1 MSEPY
6 DHLIEAYARLV
17 VRVGVNVQP
26 GQRVVIMGQV
36 EHAPVARALAA
47 EAYRVGASKVTI
59 EYGDQHLARAAAE
72 LQPEEMLG
80 KSLPHEIE
88 GIRAWK
94 DDKPALISLTGNP
107 NPSIMDGLDPDR
119 LVKMQPVDRMRE
131 YMPIVSTN
139 TIAWSVVAAP
149 NPGWARSVLGTEDVE
164 RLWKAVAIATRLE
177 DEDPVQSWRDHLAKL
192 VLRRE
197 MLNGRKFDRIRYRGP
212 GTDLTV
218 GLPPTASWMGGPT
231 TNQDGTEFVPNLP
244 TEEVFISP
252 DWRRADGFARTTA
265 PFYLPGVQV
274 LVEGLELELRDGEV
288 KGAKAQRGEDVV
300 RKQMDSVPNA
310 RFLGEVAIVDGDS
323 AVRRTNLTYGDMLY
337 DENIGSHVAWG
348 SGFPVAFENGLRQT
362 PEQLRE
368 AGMNSSPTHVDV
380 VVGSPDVEIDGI
392 QADGTAVPVT
402 RGDVFVLA
410 EA

>member
-1 MSEPY
+1 MTEPY
-6 DHLIEAYARLV
+6 DHFLDAYARLV

-26 GQRVVIMGQV
+26 GQRVVITGAV

-47 EAYRVGASKVTI
+47 EAYRVGASLVTV
-59 EYGDQHLARAAAE
+59 EYDDQHVKRAAAE
-72 LQPEEMLG
+72 LAPEESLG
-80 KSLPHEIE
+80 RVLPHEVE
-88 GIRAWK
+88 GVRAWRE
-94 DDKPALISLTGNP
+94 DRPAIISLTGNP
-107 NPSIMDGLDPDR
+107 NPTIMDGLDPDR
-119 LVKMQPVDRMRE
+119 LVKMQPVELMRE
-131 YMPIVSTN
+131 AMPIIATN
-139 TIAWSVVAAP
+139 TVAWTVVAAP
-149 NPGWARSVLGTEDVE
+149 NAGWAQSVLGTPDVE
-164 RLWKAVAIATRLE
+164 RLWQAVAIATRL
-177 DEDPVQSWRDHLAKL
+177 DQADPIQSWRDHLGKL
-192 VLRRE
+192 ALRRD
-197 MLNGRKFDRIRYRGP
+197 MLNARGFDRIRYRGP

-218 GLPPTASWMGGPT
+218 GLPPTASWMGGAT
-231 TNQDGTEFVPNLP
+231 TNADGTEFVPNLP

-265 PFYLPGVQV
+265 PFFLPGVNV
-274 LVEGLELELRDGEV
+274 LVEGLELELADGTV
-288 KGAKAQRGEDVV
+288 KGARASRGEQVV
-300 RKQMDSVPNA
+300 HAQMDSVPGA
-310 RFLGEVAIVDGDS
+310 RHLGEIAIVDGDS
-323 AVRRTNLTYGDMLY
+323 AVRRTDLTYGNMLY

-348 SGFPVAFENGLRQT
+348 NGFPTSFAGGLEAT

>member
-26 GQRVVIMGQV
+26 GQRVIIMGQV

-94 DDKPALISLTGNP
+94 DDRPALISLTGNP

-149 NPGWARSVLGTEDVE
+149 NPGWARSVLGSDDVE
-164 RLWKAVAIATRLE
+164 RLWKAVAVATRLE
-177 DEDPVQSWRDHLAKL
+177 DEDPVQSWRDHIAKL
-192 VLRRE
+192 AMRRD
-197 MLNGRKFDRIRYRGP
+197 MLNSRRFDRVRYRGP

-218 GLPPTASWMGGPT
+218 GLPPTALWMGGST
-231 TNQDGTEFVPNLP
+231 TNAEGTEFVPNLP

-252 DWRRADGFARTTA
+252 DWRRADGFARTTS
-265 PFYLPGVQV
+265 PFFLPGVQV

-288 KGAKAQRGEDVV
+288 KGARAERGEEVV
-300 RKQMDSVPNA
+300 QKQMDSVPNA
-310 RFLGEVAIVDGDS
+310 RHLGEIAIVDGDS

-348 SGFPVAFENGLRQT
+348 SGFPVAFERGLEMT
-362 PEQLRE
+362 PDELRE

>member
-36 EHAPVARALAA
+36 EHAAVARAMAA

-72 LQPEEMLG
+72 LQPEDMLG
-80 KSLPHEIE
+80 TSLPHEIE

-149 NPGWARSVLGTEDVE
+149 NPGWARTVLGSEDVE
-164 RLWKAVAIATRLE
+164 RLWKAVAVATRLE
-177 DEDPVQSWRDHLAKL
+177 DADPVESWRDHLAKL
-192 VLRRE
+192 KLRRD
-197 MLNGRKFDRIRYRGP
+197 MLNSRRFDRIRYRGP
-212 GTDLTV
+212 GTDLLI
-218 GLPPTASWMGGPT
+218 GLPPTASWMGGAT
-231 TNQDGTEFVPNLP
+231 TNSEGTEFVPNLP

-265 PFYLPGVQV
+265 PFILPGVQV

-288 KGAKAQRGEDVV
+288 TGAKAQRGEEIVQ
-300 RKQMDSVPNA
+300 KQMDSVPNA

-348 SGFPVAFENGLRQT
+348 SGFPVAFEKGLEMT
-362 PEQLRE
+362 AEQLRE

-380 VVGSPDVEIDGI
+380 VVGSPEVEIDGI
-392 QADGTAVPVT
+392 HADGTVVPVT
-402 RGDVFVLA
+402 RGDTFVLSDA
-410 EA
+410 

>member
-26 GQRVVIMGQV
+26 GQRVIIMGQV
-36 EHAPVARALAA
+36 EHAAVARAMAA

-72 LQPEEMLG
+72 LQPEDMLG
-80 KSLPHEIE
+80 RSLPHEIE

-149 NPGWARSVLGTEDVE
+149 NPGWARTVLGSEDVE
-164 RLWKAVAIATRLE
+164 RLWKAVAVATRLE
-177 DEDPVQSWRDHLAKL
+177 DADPVESWRDHLAKL
-192 VLRRE
+192 KLRRD
-197 MLNGRKFDRIRYRGP
+197 MLNSRKFDRIRYRGP
-212 GTDLTV
+212 GTDLLI
-218 GLPPTASWMGGPT
+218 GLPPTASWMGGAT
-231 TNQDGTEFVPNLP
+231 TNSDGTEFVPNLP

-265 PFYLPGVQV
+265 PFILPGVQV

-288 KGAKAQRGEDVV
+288 KGAKAQRGEEIVQ
-300 RKQMDSVPNA
+300 KQMDSVPNA

-348 SGFPVAFENGLRQT
+348 SGFPVAFEKGLEMT
-362 PEQLRE
+362 AEQLRE

-380 VVGSPDVEIDGI
+380 VVGSPEVEIDGI
-392 QADGTAVPVT
+392 QADGTSVPVT
-402 RGDVFVLA
+402 RGDVVVLA

>member
-26 GQRVVIMGQV
+26 GQRVVIRGMV
-36 EHAPVARALAA
+36 EHAPVVRALTT
-47 EAYRVGASKVTI
+47 ECYRVGASKVTV
-59 EYGDQHLARAAAE
+59 EYGDQHVARAAAE

-80 KSLPHEIE
+80 TSLPHELE
-88 GIRAWK
+88 GVRAWK
-94 DDKPALISLTGNP
+94 EDRPALISLTGNP
-107 NPSIMDGLDPDR
+107 NPTMMEGLDPDR
-119 LVKMQPVDRMRE
+119 LVKMQPVEMMRE
-131 YMPIVSTN
+131 VMPIVATN
-139 TIAWSVVAAP
+139 TVAWTVVGAP
-149 NPGWARSVLGTEDVE
+149 NPGWAQSVLGTPDVA
-164 RLWKAVAIATRLE
+164 RLWEAVAIATRLH
-177 DEDPVQSWRDHLAKL
+177 DADPVQSWRDHIAKL
-192 VLRRE
+192 QLRRD
-197 MLNGRKFDRIRYRGP
+197 MLNSRRFDRIRYRGP

-218 GLPPTASWMGGPT
+218 GLPPTARWMGGST
-231 TNQDGTEFVPNLP
+231 TNADGTEFVPNLP

-265 PFYLPGVQV
+265 PFYVPGLNV
-274 LVEGLELELRDGEV
+274 LVEGLELELADGTV
-288 KGAKAQRGEDVV
+288 KGARATRGEDVV
-300 RKQMDSVPNA
+300 QKQMDSVPNA
-310 RFLGEVAIVDGDS
+310 RHLGEVAIVDGDS

-348 SGFPVAFENGLRQT
+348 SGFPVGFERGL
-362 PEQLRE
+362 EMSVDELRE

-380 VVGSPDVEIDGI
+380 VVGSPEVEIDGI
-392 QADGTAVPVT
+392 QADGTTVPLT

>member
-1 MSEPY
+1 MTEPY

-26 GQRVVIMGQV
+26 GQRVIVIGQV
-36 EHAPVARALAA
+36 EHAPVARAMAA
-47 EAYRVGASKVTI
+47 EAYRVGASQVTI
-59 EYGDQHLARAAAE
+59 EYRDQHLNRAAAE
-72 LQPEEMLG
+72 LQPEDMLG

-88 GIRAWK
+88 GVKAWK
-94 DDKPALISLTGNP
+94 DDKPAIISLTGNP

-119 LVKMQPVDRMRE
+119 LVKMQPVELMSAV
-131 YMPIVSTN
+131 MPIVATN
-139 TIAWSVVAAP
+139 TVAWTVVAAP
-149 NPGWARSVLGTEDVE
+149 NPGWARSVLGTDDVE

-177 DEDPVQSWRDHLAKL
+177 DDDPVQSWRDHLAKL
-192 VLRRE
+192 ELRRE
-197 MLNGRKFDRIRYRGP
+197 MLNARKFDRVRYRGP
-212 GTDLTV
+212 GTDLVV
-218 GLPPTASWMGGPT
+218 GLPSTARWMGGST
-231 TNQDGTEFVPNLP
+231 LNSAGTEFVPNLP

-265 PFYLPGVQV
+265 PFYVPGLNV
-274 LVEGLELELRDGEV
+274 LVEGLELEFADGTV
-288 KGAKAQRGEDVV
+288 KGAKAQRGEEVV
-300 RKQMDSVPNA
+300 QKQMDSVPNA
-310 RFLGEVAIVDGDS
+310 RHLGEIAIVDGDS

-348 SGFPVAFENGLRQT
+348 SGFPVGFERGLEMT
-362 PEQLRE
+362 AEQLRE

-380 VVGSPDVEIDGI
+380 VVGSPEVEIDGI
-392 QADGTAVPVT
+392 QADGTPVPVT